1 MNDLAH
7 SAGPCRRLFIL
18 SLLLAAAGLRP
29 AAAQHLDDV
38 TLSVPV
44 TAGPIVTSGGDWTG
58 TFAGRVFEGVMPATP
73 PLVTDAPGFTS
84 GSGTFPTVPT
94 PAEIRFD
101 FVKQLLYWNG
111 TALAT
116 APVPLTA
123 SFGANSAQVTAA
135 DTAGAPGFVI
145 GPVTAQGA
153 FHDHMDFL
161 LPSAAASGLYGVT
174 MTVGPAAGS
183 TGFTT
188 SEPFLFT
195 FAVGSLG
202 PVEYEAGME
211 ALVDAALVP
220 EPGLACVAAGAAA
233 GGAFVLVRRLRRR
246 ART

>member
-1 MNDLAH
+1 MNRITTAADA
-7 SAGPCRRLFIL
+7 RQRLLVL
-18 SLLLAAAGLRP
+18 SLVLAAFAASP
-29 AAAQHLDDV
+29 ATAQHLDDV
-38 TLSVPV
+38 TLTVPV
-44 TAGPIVTSGGDWTG
+44 PGGPIVTSGGDWTG

-73 PLVTDAPGFTS
+73 PLVTEAPGFDS
-84 GSGTFPTVPT
+84 ASGTFPTVPA

-101 FVKQLLYWNG
+101 FVKQLLYWDG

-174 MTVGPAAGS
+174 MTLGPAAGS

-195 FAVGSLG
+195 FAVGNLA
-202 PVEYEAGME
+202 PADYEAGME
-211 ALVDAALVP
+211 ALVETALVP
-220 EPGLACVAAGAAA
+220 EPGIVCVAAGAVA
-233 GGAFVLVRRLRRR
+233 GGAFVLARRLRGRPR
-246 ART
+246 N